1 MNISIGND
9 HAGPDYKKAIVD
21 FLTQKG
27 YVVFNHGT
35 DTFDS
40 VDYPDFGHPV
50 AKDVGT
56 GKADFGIV
64 ICGSGNGINMTVN
77 KHQGIR
83 AALCW
88 TKEIAS
94 LARQHNDAN
103 IISIPAR
110 FTSIQQAV
118 EMVGIFVSTSF
129 EGGRHENRV
138 NKIAGQ

>member
-9 HAGPDYKKAIVD
+9 HAGPDYKNAIVD

-50 AKDVGT
+50 ATDVAT